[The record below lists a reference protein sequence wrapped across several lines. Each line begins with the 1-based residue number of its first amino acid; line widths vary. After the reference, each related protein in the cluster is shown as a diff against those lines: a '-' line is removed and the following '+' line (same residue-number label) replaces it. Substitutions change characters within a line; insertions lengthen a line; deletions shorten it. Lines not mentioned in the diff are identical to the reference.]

1 MAKIALTEGFSLI
14 PEGTHIF
21 KIIKVAYKEEF
32 GKLEVK
38 MKTSKG
44 QTHTERFNLMQQDGS
59 MNEGAY
65 NAFSFFAKTA
75 LQDYTLTEIDHNEL
89 VGHFIKCSVEHDTQ
103 PYNKNPNKTV
113 TFIRLGDKSPADGF
127 DEEEVAAPAP
137 KETAPTAKAAPKSSA
152 KSNGFDLS
160 SLLG

>member
-1 MAKIALTEGFSLI
+1 MAKIALTEGFSPI

-21 KIIKVAYKEEF
+21 KITEVIYKEDF

-38 MKTSKG
+38 MKTAKG
-44 QTHTERFNLMQQDGS
+44 QTHTERFNLMKPDGS
-59 MNEGAY
+59 INDGAY

-75 LQDYTLTEIDHNEL
+75 LQGYTLTEIDHNDL
-89 VGHFIKCSVEHDTQ
+89 VGRYIRCSVEHDVQ
-103 PYNKNPNKTV
+103 PSKKDPNKTV

-127 DEEEVAAPAP
+127 DEEEVRTPAPKSAAPA
-137 KETAPTAKAAPKSSA
+137 ASKAAPEKS
-152 KSNGFDLS
+152 GGIDLD

>member
-21 KIIKVAYKEEF
+21 KITEVVYKEEF

-38 MKTSKG
+38 MKTAKG
-44 QTHTERFNLMQQDGS
+44 QTHTERFNLMKGDGS

-75 LQDYTLTEIDHNEL
+75 LGDYTLTEIDHNDL
-89 VGHFIKCSVEHDTQ
+89 VGHYIQSTVEHDTQ
-103 PYNKNPNKTV
+103 PSNKDPNKTV
-113 TFIRLGDKSPADGF
+113 TFVRLGDKSPADGF
-127 DEEEVAAPAP
+127 DEVETSAPAP
-137 KETAPTAKAAPKSSA
+137 KKAASTAKAAPTTKP
-152 KSNGFDLS
+152 KSNGFDLD